1 MHVTSRLSSLVYSIL
16 IFLNAILSHFLSG
29 CFPYIHAV
37 CERLSEAGDYIGAD
51 RSFGTHPIP
60 FPARDACISSTR
72 RKSSLQSES
81 LLLAEH

>member
-37 CERLSEAGDYIGAD
+37 CERLSEAGDYIGALEHTPYHFL
-51 RSFGTHPIP
+51 RATLASAP
-60 FPARDACISSTR
+60 R